1 MDNRCSYCKPYS
13 FYNLKISVSFL
24 TFETG
29 GVTKRKKKMLT
40 LTEMLCF
47 KKKKKKH
54 LKVFKL

>member
-29 GVTKRKKKMLT
+29 GVTKRKKNVHSDRNAL
-40 LTEMLCF
+40 L
-47 KKKKKKH
+47 KKNKQKNI
-54 LKVFKL
+54 